1 MMKKDKARLKRS
13 KKTKSDK
20 VNKEDI
26 HSDTF
31 DTSEENS
38 SQKADLDD
46 DIVNSNSSEN

>member
-1 MMKKDKARLKRS
+1 MKKDKKRLKRNI
-13 KKTKSDK
+13 KTKSDK

-26 HSDTF
+26 HPDTF

>member
-1 MMKKDKARLKRS
+1 MDKARLKRS
-13 KKTKSDK
+13 KKTNSDK